1 VHSLYRLLKC
11 TIGGLHCH
19 VITTEYRTR
28 VHCIH
33 MLHIGPCNL
42 FGSIWSM
49 FSYNTNSSM
58 VIKLVVK
65 LKKDW
70 TRFIQTNSQ
79 PFVPADW
86 KQKPQTMS
94 YSHALSTKEKAPGQQ
109 KVPWETNWRCSSS
122 PWRDYKYNKST
133 SNAGEEEE
141 FKRTSLY
148 AAKDNN
154 QQLDW
159 PILLRGFYSKL

>member
-1 VHSLYRLLKC
+1 MHSLYRLLKC

-94 YSHALSTKEKAPGQQ
+94 YSHALSKRKRKHLANRKFPGKQTDGA
-109 KVPWETNWRCSSS
+109 VHRPDGTTNI
-122 PWRDYKYNKST
+122 
-133 SNAGEEEE
+133 
-141 FKRTSLY
+141 TSLHRTLE
-148 AAKDNN
+148 KKKNSN
-154 QQLDW
+154 ERPFMLQK
-159 PILLRGFYSKL
+159 IITNS